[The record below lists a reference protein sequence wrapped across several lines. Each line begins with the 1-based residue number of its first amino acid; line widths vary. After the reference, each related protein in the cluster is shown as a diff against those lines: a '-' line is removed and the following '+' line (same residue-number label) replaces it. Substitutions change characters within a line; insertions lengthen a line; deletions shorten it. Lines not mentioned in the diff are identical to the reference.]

1 MLAAVYCLVMISLSD
16 GRQALQQMLLAPLVD
31 MGATTLHFDIR
42 AKQIECTLAILHA
55 GVAGESLSHGWQQ
68 ILSIIGNI
76 TDNQGYDLDRMK

>member
-1 MLAAVYCLVMISLSD
+1 MYINKLIPVYL
-16 GRQALQQMLLAPLVD
+16 QQLQQMLLAPLVD

-68 ILSIIGNI
+68 ILSIVGNI
-76 TDNQGYDLDRMK
+76 TDNQG